1 MWPRVGLGARADV
14 ASIPT
19 DVEGRP
25 LPDVMQELQE
35 IRTLAHEF
43 AQAELRPHVERWD
56 HERAIDA
63 AVHAQIAELGF
74 FGMIVPENFGGMGF
88 DAAAY
93 VAVLEQLAWGEPA
106 VAWLVAQSALT
117 AAALQQHGS
126 DAQKEQWLEPIA
138 QGTVLPCLA
147 FAEQKAG
154 SDLAAVETRAR
165 QEGGDWVLDGR
176 KAWVT
181 NPSQAQLAL
190 VLARV
195 DGPGSIFLVPRSDSW
210 NIGTREHTLGL
221 RPLELAELTL
231 QGARVAADARW
242 PKSSLASQPSA
253 PGGEMGRLSI
263 AAISLGIAQAALDH
277 ALAYANER
285 EQFGARLRSFEGIQY
300 KLADMAIHTEAARA
314 LLQQAARE
322 NEPRLT
328 AMAKVLA
335 SESAMFVT
343 TEAVQIFGGYGYM
356 RDYPVEKLM
365 RDAKAMELLEGANE
379 LQRVFIAEALYK

>member
-1 MWPRVGLGARADV
+1 
-14 ASIPT
+14 
-19 DVEGRP
+19 
-25 LPDVMQELQE
+25 MQELQE

-56 HERAIDA
+56 HERTIDA
-63 AVHAQIAELGF
+63 AVREQIAELGF

-93 VAVLEQLAWGEPA
+93 VAVLEQLAWGEPG
-106 VAWLVAQSALT
+106 VAWLVAQSAL
-117 AAALQQHGS
+117 AASAIQQHGT
-126 DAQKEQWLEPIA
+126 DAQKQEWLEPVA
-138 QGTVLPCLA
+138 RGEVLPCLA
-147 FAEQKAG
+147 LAEQKAG
-154 SDLAAVETRAR
+154 SDLSAVETRAR
-165 QEGGDWVLDGR
+165 QDGSDWLLDGR

-195 DGPGSIFLVPRSDSW
+195 DGKPEIFLVPRSDSW
-210 NIGTREHTLGL
+210 KVGAREATLGL
-221 RPLELAELTL
+221 RPLELGELAL
-231 QGARVAADARW
+231 QGARVPADARW
-242 PKSSLASQPSA
+242 PDSSLARQPSA
-253 PGGEMGRLSI
+253 PGGELGRLSI
-263 AAISLGIAQAALDH
+263 AAIAVGLAQSALDH
-277 ALAYANER
+277 ASAYANER
-285 EQFGARLRSFEGIQY
+285 EQFGTRLRSFEGIQF

-343 TEAVQIFGGYGYM
+343 TQAVQIFGGYGYM

-379 LQRVFIAEALYK
+379 LQRVFIAESLYK